1 MSDLHIGQSFQ
12 WLWPNFKAL
21 FLEDLKRI
29 AIEAGPLD
37 FVLFSGDLTQRGTA
51 EEFASVSNELAD
63 IWELLDKLG
72 QHPFLFPAPGN
83 HDLVRPPKNDA
94 RRKVMMQWGKD
105 TDVINEFWS
114 GSSNQYLDVVH
125 EAFENYLSWLNDLSK
140 RGIPV
145 PKYVTG
151 RIPGDLS
158 ASMTIDGIE
167 IGLIALNSSF
177 LQLGDEDYSGRL
189 LLDLRQLNAVTEN
202 NPPEWCNRHEINF
215 LVTHHPHTW
224 LTREASQHFNTEISP
239 VGRFTSHFYGHMHD
253 SDLTTVSH
261 GGDSGRRSFQSSSL
275 FGMEFLADGKTSRVH
290 GYSLGQIQLGETEGT
305 FRLWPRK
312 GRVNPRNGD
321 RRIVQDVD
329 NFDLLPGKEYLEQQ
343 IVLKRTAVASHAV
356 ITATSKPAD
365 LATTVEETLLRW
377 QDVLQP
383 AVYALLE
390 QEQHLA
396 IRPLQQQSCM
406 ESVRQKR
413 MAWVCADWG
422 LGRDGFLWSVAKRMG
437 REHQVT
443 YRVDLGNYKIR
454 DEFLATFSTTVGCSF
469 PDFCKSL
476 TSAGPCILL
485 LDEAPTSIGDQAVPA
500 SAHDAE
506 KLAMMLRDFCPNAI
520 VFLLARQAPKVH
532 TIDIIRLD
540 ALDEAD
546 TRTYLLAHPSAGPE
560 ARSPRGVSEIFRHT
574 DGLPV
579 RIDRALGTL
588 RVVSLAELGPPTG
601 TDLIGSPSA
610 TEAIPMSL
618 INAVSELENSLDPV
632 SKRSWLLLKVLAILK
647 HGESLQ
653 RLKRIE
659 HESPIFPR
667 HAEELLERDLIQ
679 VRSATAMI
687 RQGEGIEDQIKILVS
702 PRPVRDYVLSRMSQQ
717 EIDGLVKKAVALYF
731 GEGWRTG
738 SASLRKLNGKLIS
751 DDGSLLQNPHFLVTR
766 LLDTPSVW
774 QSTESAEPVLELCG
788 IYCRALLDAKN
799 FRNCAI
805 VCRDVLAII
814 PTEGFSARR
823 DTIEIMLA
831 KSLRMLGEHSE
842 ARSLY
847 QRLLT
852 VDRSKNVKAQLL
864 LNYAMCLQ
872 SLGDTSAIAVAR
884 DVMNLTPKTACA
896 LQAESII
903 FEIEEDE
910 ESAAKLLKLEVHARK
925 SGFDTVANNL
935 VLNRTASNK
944 STEADAAL
952 RQVHTTATAGGD
964 FYTAARATVRIAAR
978 SLRESATLSNIDL
991 ASLIRTYQY
1000 LYGERF
1006 DSLFSS
1012 AHQSLWSLFERQGD
1026 VRNLLSLFRHSSFI
1040 WRLHGD
1046 DEREQDYIKRLI
1058 GVARHILTADML
1070 SADQNTAYF
1079 LLRAR
1084 DHVTSEGN
1092 DASSQPTKSDLLGS
1106 GPSLASRT

>member
-1 MSDLHIGQSFQ
+1 MTRKISWLHLSDLHIGQSFQ

-21 FLEDLKRI
+21 FLEDLKRL
-29 AIEAGPLD
+29 ATEAGPLD
-37 FVLFSGDLTQRGTA
+37 LVLFSGDLTQRGSA
-51 EEFASVSNELAD
+51 EEFASVSNELSD

-72 QHPFLFPAPGN
+72 QHPVLFPVPGN
-83 HDLVRPPKNDA
+83 HDLVRPPKSDA
-94 RRKVMMQWGKD
+94 QRKILRQWGTD
-105 TDVINEFWS
+105 LDVINEFWS
-114 GSSNQYLDVVH
+114 GSTNQYIDVVH
-125 EAFENYLSWLNDLSK
+125 KAFSNYLSWLNGLAE

-145 PKYVTG
+145 PECFTG

-158 ASMTIDGIE
+158 ASITVDGIAV
-167 IGLIALNSSF
+167 GLIGLNSSF
-177 LQLGDEDYSGRL
+177 LQLGDEDYSERL

-215 LVTHHPHTW
+215 LVTHHPPTW
-224 LTREASQHFNTEISP
+224 LTPEALRHFNTEISP

-253 SDLTTVSH
+253 SSLTTVFH
-261 GGDSGRRSFQSSSL
+261 GGDAGRKSFQSSSL
-275 FGMEFLADGKTSRVH
+275 FGLEFLADGKTDRVH
-290 GYSLGQIQLGETEGT
+290 GYSLGQIQLGEAEGT
-305 FRLWPRK
+305 WKLWPRK

-329 NFDLLPGKEYLEQQ
+329 NFDLLPGKEYLEEQ
-343 IVLKRTAVASHAV
+343 IVLKRTAVASRAV
-356 ITATSKPAD
+356 VAATSKPAD
-365 LATTVEETLLRW
+365 LATTVEETLHRW
-377 QDVLQP
+377 QDVLQT
-383 AVYALLE
+383 AVYALSE
-390 QEQHLA
+390 QEQHLV

-406 ESVRQKR
+406 ESIRQKR

-437 REHQVT
+437 RENHGI
-443 YRVDLGNYKIR
+443 YRVDLGNYSTR
-454 DEFLATFSTTVGCSF
+454 DEFLTSFATTVGYSF
-469 PDFCKSL
+469 PDFCKAL

-485 LDEAPTSIGDQAVPA
+485 LDEAPTGIGDQAAPA
-500 SAHDAE
+500 PERDAE

-532 TIDIIRLD
+532 TIDVTRLD

-546 TRTYLLAHPSAGPE
+546 TRTYLLAHPSVGAE

-601 TDLIGSPSA
+601 TDLISSPSA

-618 INAVSELENSLDPV
+618 VNAVSELANSLDPV
-632 SKRSWLLLKVLAILK
+632 SKRSWLLLKVLAILQ

-679 VRSATAMI
+679 IRSSTSII
-687 RQGEGIEDQIKILVS
+687 RQSEGVEDQVKILVS
-702 PRPVRDYVLSRMSQQ
+702 PRPVRDYVLSRMSQG
-717 EIDGLVKKAVALYF
+717 EIDSLVRKAASLYF
-731 GEGWRTG
+731 GERWRTG
-738 SASLRKLNGKLIS
+738 SASLRKLDGTLIS

-774 QSTESAEPVLELCG
+774 QSTESAEPVLGLCR
-788 IYCRALLDAKN
+788 IYCSAILDAKN
-799 FRNCAI
+799 YRNCAI

-814 PTEGFSARR
+814 PTEGFPAHR

-831 KSLRMLGEHSE
+831 KSLRMIGEHSD
-842 ARSLY
+842 ARALY
-847 QRLLT
+847 QRLLA
-852 VDRSKNVKAQLL
+852 VDRSKEVKSQLL

-872 SLGDTSAIAVAR
+872 SLGDTTAIEAAR
-884 DVMNLTPKTACA
+884 QVMSLTPKTASA

-903 FEIEEDE
+903 YEMQEDE
-910 ESAAKLLKLEVHARK
+910 DSGAKLLKLEVQARK
-925 SGFDTVANNL
+925 RGFDTVANNL
-935 VLNRTASNK
+935 VLNRTISNK
-944 STEADAAL
+944 STEADDAL
-952 RQVHTTATAGGD
+952 REVYTTATAEGD
-964 FYTAARATVRIAAR
+964 LYTAARAMVRLAAR
-978 SLRESATLSNIDL
+978 SLRETTTLSSSDL
-991 ASLIRTYQY
+991 AHLIKAYQY
-1000 LYGERF
+1000 FYGERF

-1012 AHQSLWSLFERQGD
+1012 AHQSLWNLFERQGD
-1026 VRNLLSLFRHSSFI
+1026 VRNMLSLFRHSSFI
-1040 WRLHGD
+1040 WRLHGN
-1046 DEREQDYIKRLI
+1046 DESEQDYIKRLI
-1058 GVARHILTADML
+1058 GAARQILTTDVL

-1084 DHVTSEGN
+1084 DHVTDEGKG
-1092 DASSQPTKSDLLGS
+1092 ASAQAT
-1106 GPSLASRT
+1106 